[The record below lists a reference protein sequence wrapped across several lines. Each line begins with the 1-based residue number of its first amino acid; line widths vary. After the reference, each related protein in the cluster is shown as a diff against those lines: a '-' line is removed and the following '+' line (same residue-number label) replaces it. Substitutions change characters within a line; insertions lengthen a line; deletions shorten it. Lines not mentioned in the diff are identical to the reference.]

1 MIGRRGFLTQAA
13 LAAAVPLFPLQS
25 FASQAGANTQAF
37 RELGRGV
44 GVFVGPG
51 GTIGWLSARGE
62 ALVVDSQFPA
72 TARGVLD
79 ELTRRSPIERLVL
92 INTHHHADHTAGN
105 GIFRPVARQIVQ
117 HERCADA
124 HRRMVAAANSPM
136 DTATADT
143 TFTTR
148 WSTDIGDERVT
159 ALFHGAAH
167 TGGDAIVVFERANV
181 IHLGDLVFNGVPP
194 FVDRA
199 SGASMRSWINVL
211 ETILRD
217 HADAVFIFG
226 HGARDAVT
234 GTPADV
240 ARFRDYLSAVLDQV
254 QRGIAAGR
262 SQTEIAAIAAI
273 PGFAQYGDVVKNY
286 PSAFPQFSLAHVL
299 TVAYQELTGP

>member
-1 MIGRRGFLTQAA
+1 MNRRRFLTSVALASGGTLLARRAGAQAA
-13 LAAAVPLFPLQS
+13 
-25 FASQAGANTQAF
+25 AF
-37 RELGRGV
+37 REIRRGV

-51 GTIGWLSARGE
+51 GAIGWLSVRGD

-72 TARGVLD
+72 AARSVLG
-79 ELTRRSPIERLVL
+79 ELTRRSRIERLVL

-105 GIFRPVARQIVQ
+105 GVFRPLARQIVQ

-124 HRRMVAAANSPM
+124 HRRMVAAATPPM
-136 DTATADT
+136 EAAMADT

-167 TGGDAIVVFERANV
+167 TGGDALVIFERANV

-199 SGASMRSWINVL
+199 SGASMRSWIGVL
-211 ETILRD
+211 EQILRD
-217 HADAVFIFG
+217 HADATFIFG

-234 GTPADV
+234 GAARDV

-262 SQTEIAAIAAI
+262 SQAEIVALPAV
-273 PGFAQYGDVVKNY
+273 PGFAEYGDVVKNY

-299 TVAYQELTGP
+299 TAAYQELTGA

>member
-1 MIGRRGFLTQAA
+1 MIGRRGFLTQAV
-13 LAAAVPLFPLQS
+13 LAAAVPLFPLQTS
-25 FASQAGANTQAF
+25 TF
-37 RELGRGV
+37 RELRRSV

-51 GTIGWLSARGE
+51 GAIGWLSTRGE
-62 ALVVDSQFPA
+62 AVVVDSQFPA
-72 TARGVLD
+72 TARSVLD
-79 ELTRRSPIERLVL
+79 ELMRRSKVGSKIERLVL

-117 HERCADA
+117 HERCAEA
-124 HRRMVAAANSPM
+124 HRRIVAAANPPTESGM
-136 DTATADT
+136 ADT
-143 TFTTR
+143 TFTDR

-167 TGGDAIVVFERANV
+167 TGGDAIVIFERANV

-199 SGASMRSWINVL
+199 SGASIRSWISVL
-211 ETILRD
+211 DTILRD
-217 HADAVFIFG
+217 HADALFIFG
-226 HGARDAVT
+226 HGARDTVT
-234 GTPADV
+234 GARADV

-262 SQTEIAAIAAI
+262 SQAELAAITTI
-273 PGFAQYGDVVKNY
+273 PGFAEYGDVVKNY

-299 TVAYQELTGP
+299 TAAHQELTGL

>member
-1 MIGRRGFLTQAA
+1 MNRRRFLSSVALASGGTLLARRAGAQAA
-13 LAAAVPLFPLQS
+13 
-25 FASQAGANTQAF
+25 AF
-37 RELGRGV
+37 REIRRGV
-44 GVFVGPG
+44 GIFVGPG
-51 GTIGWLSARGE
+51 GAIGWLSAREE

-72 TARGVLD
+72 TARSVLG
-79 ELTRRSPIERLVL
+79 ELTRRSRIERLVL

-124 HRRMVAAANSPM
+124 HRRMIAAANPTPIPPTE
-136 DTATADT
+136 TATADT

-167 TGGDAIVVFERANV
+167 TGGDAMVIFERANV

-199 SGASMRSWINVL
+199 SGASMRSWIGVV

-217 HADAVFIFG
+217 HADALFIFG

-234 GTPADV
+234 GSASDV
-240 ARFRDYLSAVLDQV
+240 RRFRDYLSAVLDHV
-254 QRGIAAGR
+254 QRGIAVGR
-262 SQTEIAAIAAI
+262 SQAEIVAITAI
-273 PGFAQYGDVVKNY
+273 PGFAEYGDVVKNY

-299 TVAYQELTGP
+299 NAAYQELTVR

>member
-13 LAAAVPLFPLQS
+13 LAAALPLFPLQTS
-25 FASQAGANTQAF
+25 TF
-37 RELGRGV
+37 RELRRGV
-44 GVFVGPG
+44 GVFIGPG
-51 GTIGWLSARGE
+51 GAIGWLSARGE
-62 ALVVDSQFPA
+62 SLVVDSQFPA
-72 TARGVLD
+72 TARAVLD
-79 ELTRRSPIERLVL
+79 ELKRRAPIERLVL

-117 HERCADA
+117 HERCAEA
-124 HRRMVAAANSPM
+124 HRRMVAAANPTPIPQT

-167 TGGDAIVVFERANV
+167 TGGDAIVIFERANV

-194 FVDRA
+194 CVDRA
-199 SGASMRSWINVL
+199 SGASIRSWINVL

-217 HADAVFIFG
+217 HADALFIFG
-226 HGARDAVT
+226 HGARDVVT
-234 GTPADV
+234 GARADV
-240 ARFRDYLSAVLDQV
+240 ARFRDYLSTVLDQV
-254 QRGIAAGR
+254 QRGIATGR
-262 SQTEIAAIAAI
+262 SQAEIAAITAI
-273 PGFAQYGDVVKNY
+273 PGFAEYGDVVKNY

-299 TVAYQELTGP
+299 TAAYQELTGA

>member
-13 LAAAVPLFPLQS
+13 LAAAFPLFTLQTS
-25 FASQAGANTQAF
+25 PF
-37 RELGRGV
+37 REIRRGV
-44 GVFVGPG
+44 GIFVGPG
-51 GTIGWLSARGE
+51 GAIGWLSVRGE

-79 ELTRRSPIERLVL
+79 ELTRRSKIGSKIERLVL
-92 INTHHHADHTAGN
+92 INSHHHADHTAGN
-105 GIFRPVARQIVQ
+105 GVFRPVARQIVQ

-124 HRRMVAAANSPM
+124 HRRMVAAASPPL
-136 DTATADT
+136 DTAMADT
-143 TFTTR
+143 TFTDR

-159 ALFHGAAH
+159 AMFHGSAH
-167 TGGDAIVVFERANV
+167 TGGDAIVIFERANV

-199 SGASMRSWINVL
+199 SGASIRSWIAVL

-217 HADAVFIFG
+217 HADAAFIFG

-234 GTPADV
+234 GARADV
-240 ARFRDYLSAVLDQV
+240 ARFRDYLSAALEHV

-262 SQTEIAAIAAI
+262 SEAEIVALNAL
-273 PGFAQYGDVVKNY
+273 PGFAEYGDVVKNY

-299 TVAYQELTGP
+299 TAAYQELTTA

>member
-1 MIGRRGFLTQAA
+1 MNRRRFLTSVA
-13 LAAAVPLFPLQS
+13 LASGGTLLARRSGAQV
-25 FASQAGANTQAF
+25 AGL
-37 RELGRGV
+37 RDIRRGV

-51 GTIGWLSARGE
+51 GAIGWLSARGDAVGE
-62 ALVVDSQFPA
+62 AAVVDSQFPA

-124 HRRMVAAANSPM
+124 HRRMLAAAKPPLE
-136 DTATADT
+136 TATADT

-148 WSTDIGDERVT
+148 WSTDIGAERVT

-167 TGGDAIVVFERANV
+167 TGGDAIVIFERANV

-199 SGASMRSWINVL
+199 SGASIRSWIGVL

-217 HADAVFIFG
+217 HADASFIFG

-234 GTPADV
+234 GARADV

-254 QRGIAAGR
+254 QQGIAAGR
-262 SQTEIAAIAAI
+262 SQTEIAAITAI
-273 PGFAQYGDVVKNY
+273 QGFAEYGDVVKNY

-299 TVAYQELTGP
+299 TAAYQELTSR

>member
-13 LAAAVPLFPLQS
+13 LAAAVPLFPLQTS
-25 FASQAGANTQAF
+25 TF
-37 RELGRGV
+37 RELRRGV
-44 GVFVGPG
+44 GVFIGPG
-51 GTIGWLSARGE
+51 GAIGWLSARGE

-117 HERCADA
+117 HERCAEA
-124 HRRMVAAANSPM
+124 HRRMVAAANPALS
-136 DTATADT
+136 TATADT

-148 WSTDIGDERVT
+148 WPTDIGDERVT

-167 TGGDAIVVFERANV
+167 TGGDAMVIFERANV

-199 SGASMRSWINVL
+199 SGASIRSWIGVL

-234 GTPADV
+234 GAQADV

-262 SQTEIAAIAAI
+262 SQAEIAAIAAI
-273 PGFAQYGDVVKNY
+273 PGFAEYGDVVKNY

-299 TVAYQELTGP
+299 TAAYQELTGR